1 MHAFFADT
9 EAISPR
15 EIVYILLKLII
26 VCHLSYANYTSF
38 IVFPLSYT
46 YSVYSLSSLLYIF
59 CI

>member
-46 YSVYSLSSLLYIF
+46 YSVFTWLVLIAG
-59 CI
+59 I